1 MKAFMKIMY
10 GVLFSSFVVVLLS
23 SLFFKIAFF
32 QWAFVLSFLTTAVSS
47 VIISSIELL
56 NEEIPNPY
64 KKENYYVD

>member
-1 MKAFMKIMY
+1 MKTFMKIMY
-10 GVLFSSFVVVLLS
+10 GILFSSFAIVLLS

-64 KKENYYVD
+64 KKKNYYVD

>member
-1 MKAFMKIMY
+1 MKTFMKIMY
-10 GVLFSSFVVVLLS
+10 GTLFSSFAVVLLS

-47 VIISSIELL
+47 VVISSIELS

-64 KKENYYVD
+64 KKKSYYVD

>member
-1 MKAFMKIMY
+1 MKTFMKIMY
-10 GVLFSSFVVVLLS
+10 GILFSSFAIVLLS
-23 SLFFKIAFF
+23 SFFFEIAFF
-32 QWAFVLSFLTTAVSS
+32 QWAFVLSFLTTTVSS

>member
-1 MKAFMKIMY
+1 MKTFMKIMY
-10 GVLFSSFVVVLLS
+10 GILFSSFAIVLLS
-23 SLFFKIAFF
+23 SLFFKIVFF

-64 KKENYYVD
+64 KKKNYYVD

>member
-1 MKAFMKIMY
+1 MKTFMKIMY

>member
-1 MKAFMKIMY
+1 MKTFMKIMY
-10 GVLFSSFVVVLLS
+10 GILFSSFAVVLLS

-47 VIISSIELL
+47 VIISSIELS

-64 KKENYYVD
+64 KKKNYYVD

>member
-1 MKAFMKIMY
+1 MKTFMKIMY
-10 GVLFSSFVVVLLS
+10 GTLFSSFAVVLLS

-64 KKENYYVD
+64 KKKNYYVD